1 MKFSDKIKRMLQD
14 NQQEN
19 KAASVHNGKKKEMG
33 TFGYICQWIYKLRTV
48 ILAIPVVLGAVILA
62 LYNAANLPE
71 KLQIYFPASANK
83 EVMVKMVEMGKGA
96 AIFVPLLVTAFCLL
110 MMFCSKKVLYPWLIS
125 VFSLVLPLFFIF
137 ISVFPG

>member
-1 MKFSDKIKRMLQD
+1 MKFSDKIKSVLQD

-19 KAASVHNGKKKEMG
+19 KAPSVQIGEKKEKG

-48 ILAIPVVLGAVILA
+48 ILAIPVVLGAIILA

-71 KLQIYFPASANK
+71 KLQLYFPASANK
-83 EVMVKMVEMGKGA
+83 EVVVKMVEMGKGT

>member
-1 MKFSDKIKRMLQD
+1 MKFSDKIKSMLQD
-14 NQQEN
+14 DQQEN
-19 KAASVHNGKKKEMG
+19 KAPSVRSSQKKELG
-33 TFGYICQWIYKLRTV
+33 TFGYVCQWIYKLRSI

-62 LYNAANLPE
+62 ICNAAKLPE

-83 EVMVKMVEMGKGA
+83 EVMVKVMEMGKGA
-96 AIFVPLLVTAFCLL
+96 AILLPLLITAFCLL

-125 VFSLVLPLFFIF
+125 VFSLVLPLFFMF